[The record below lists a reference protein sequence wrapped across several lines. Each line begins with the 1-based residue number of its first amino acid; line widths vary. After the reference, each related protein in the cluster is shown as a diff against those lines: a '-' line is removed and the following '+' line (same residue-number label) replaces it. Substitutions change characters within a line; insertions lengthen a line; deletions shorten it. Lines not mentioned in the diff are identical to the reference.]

1 MRQPILVTGG
11 TGYIGSHTVVEL
23 IHAGHAV
30 VVVDNLVN
38 SSDVTLDRIEHITVS
53 RPALHEIDLQDADA
67 LDRVMAEHRP
77 GAVVHF
83 AALKAVGESVEQ
95 PTRYYRN
102 NIDSSLTLI
111 DACAAHGCETIVF
124 SSSATVYGDPASVPI
139 PEDAPLGPTNPY
151 GWTKRMV
158 EQILTDAAIARPSLR
173 VANLRYF
180 NPIGAHPSGLIGED
194 PHGIPNNLMPY
205 LLQVAVGRRDELLVF
220 GDDYDTPDGT
230 GVRDY
235 VHVVVLARGHLA
247 ALQGLEQTEPGT
259 RTWNLGTGRG
269 ASVHEVRT
277 ALEQACGRT
286 LPFRVIERRAGDVT
300 ASVADPAKAN
310 AELGWTAA
318 LTLDDMCRDAWRW
331 QSQNPDGYG
340 SP

>member
-1 MRQPILVTGG
+1 M
-11 TGYIGSHTVVEL
+11 
-23 IHAGHAV
+23 
-30 VVVDNLVN
+30 
-38 SSDVTLDRIEHITVS
+38 
-53 RPALHEIDLQDADA
+53 
-67 LDRVMAEHRP
+67 
-77 GAVVHF
+77 
-83 AALKAVGESVEQ
+83 GESVEQ
-95 PTRYYRN
+95 PARYYRN
-102 NIDSSLTLI
+102 NIDSSLTLV

-124 SSSATVYGDPASVPI
+124 SSSATVYGDPESVPI

-235 VHVVVLARGHLA
+235 VHVVDLARGHLA
-247 ALQGLEQTEPGT
+247 ALQGLVQRCTGRPHLEPRHRPGSVGP
-259 RTWNLGTGRG
+259 RGPHRTGRG
-269 ASVHEVRT
+269 VRPYP
-277 ALEQACGRT
+277 ALPGHRATGR
-286 LPFRVIERRAGDVT
+286 
-300 ASVADPAKAN
+300 
-310 AELGWTAA
+310 
-318 LTLDDMCRDAWRW
+318 
-331 QSQNPDGYG
+331 
-340 SP
+340 